1 MNALDLTKPLPG
13 LAPIDGL
20 IAEYANYEPRYVEKS
35 GARWRV
41 FFANL
46 FPEAAG
52 ETDSATIPIMSR
64 SAN

>member
-1 MNALDLTKPLPG
+1 MSPLDCTKPLPG
-13 LAPIDGL
+13 LSSLDGL
-20 IAEYANYEPRYVEKS
+20 IAEYANYEPRYVETS

-52 ETDSATIPIMSR
+52 EADGATIPIKGR